1 MDKEIDT
8 IKNMKEN
15 GAFKKYI
22 EYIVFPYYKNLVPGT
37 KINLEFPIT
46 ILVGKNGSG
55 KSSTLHALYGA
66 PYWKTCAD
74 FWFSTE
80 VDPIE
85 ETGGE
90 GKNRFFY
97 GYREDKQSEIK
108 EVMKTRMRRGS
119 KTKEEDPDYWE
130 TSKPIKKDGMTA
142 QTRNDP
148 VKKEVVYL
156 DFRAEVS
163 AFDKIFHFAKGDI
176 SGKRIC

>member
-66 PYWKTCAD
+66 PYWKSCAD

-85 ETGGE
+85 ETGGA

-97 GYREDKQSEIK
+97 GYREDKQSEI
-108 EVMKTRMRRGS
+108 
-119 KTKEEDPDYWE
+119 
-130 TSKPIKKDGMTA
+130 
-142 QTRNDP
+142 
-148 VKKEVVYL
+148 
-156 DFRAEVS
+156 
-163 AFDKIFHFAKGDI
+163 
-176 SGKRIC
+176 